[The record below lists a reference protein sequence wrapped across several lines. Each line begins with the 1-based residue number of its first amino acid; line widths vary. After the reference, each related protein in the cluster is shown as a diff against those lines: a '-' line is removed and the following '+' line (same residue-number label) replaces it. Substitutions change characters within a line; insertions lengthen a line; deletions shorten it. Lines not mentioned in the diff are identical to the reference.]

1 MKYLTGLALLL
12 CCSLAVAQEKS
23 AGRFSGYMFGD
34 YYYNVARDGSFAA
47 LSNSASG
54 SAAPGSTA
62 MQAFQMRRVY
72 FTYDNDISEQFTSRF
87 RLEVDQGTDV
97 LTSGKIGVFV
107 KDAYLRWKNI
117 FSGSD
122 LIFGIQPPPTYDV
135 SEAAWG
141 YRSLEKT
148 IMDVRG
154 IYSSRDVGLSLK
166 GKLVESGTVNY
177 WVMIGKNS
185 GNAPAASKYNRYSA
199 HIQIKPVANLQAT
212 VYADYKDAADVAD
225 PSKPG
230 SFVNHT
236 TFTSALFVGYG
247 EQGKYNIGLEGFMT
261 STPNDYAKSGALTTR
276 GVRGISL
283 FGSVNVSSD
292 LVLVGRFDN
301 YNPNTD
307 NDAKDPT
314 KVAASVVAGSLARNY
329 IIAGLDWKVIKNVS
343 IIPNILYETY
353 EAATGGTKPDAS
365 LTARITFYYIFL

>member
-1 MKYLTGLALLL
+1 MKQLIGVLLAIS
-12 CCSLAVAQEKS
+12 CSLSVAQEK
-23 AGRFSGYMFGD
+23 APGRLSGYMLGD
-34 YYYNVARDGSFAA
+34 FYYNIARDGSFAA
-47 LSNSASG
+47 LSNAASS
-54 SAAPGSTA
+54 SAAPGTTA
-62 MQAFQMRRVY
+62 MQAFQIRRIY

-97 LTSGKIGVFV
+97 LTSGKIGAFV

-154 IYSSRDVGLSLK
+154 IYSSRDAGLSLK
-166 GKLVESGTVNY
+166 GRLVEGGSVNY
-177 WVMIGKNS
+177 WVMIGKNA
-185 GNAPAASKYNRYSA
+185 GNAPAANKYNRYSA
-199 HIQIKPVANLQAT
+199 HIQVKPVANLQAT

-236 TFTSALFVGYG
+236 TFISALFVGYS
-247 EQGKYNIGLEGFMT
+247 EPGKYNLGFEGFMT
-261 STPNDYAKSGALTTR
+261 STPNDYLKSGSLPTR
-276 GVRGISL
+276 SVHGISL

-307 NDAKDPT
+307 NDAKDQT
-314 KVAASVVAGSLARNY
+314 KVAASVVGGSLARNY
-329 IIAGLDWKVIKNVS
+329 MIAGLDWKVIKNVS

-353 EAATGGTKPDAS
+353 ESATGATTPDAS
-365 LTARITFYYIFL
+365 VTARLTLYYIFL